1 MIFPYESFNKHQK
14 LEDKLAEKFFLHS
27 NLKEERICD
36 EICGKFEDHRWKIIG
51 DCLWKYSE
59 TAFIEALNKVS
70 CIIIVSKI
78 C

>member
-1 MIFPYESFNKHQK
+1 M
-14 LEDKLAEKFFLHS
+14 KFV
-27 NLKEERICD
+27 K
-36 EICGKFEDHRWKIIG
+36 KFEDHRWKIIG
-51 DCLWKYSE
+51 DWLWKYSE

>member
-1 MIFPYESFNKHQK
+1 M
-14 LEDKLAEKFFLHS
+14 KFV
-27 NLKEERICD
+27 E
-36 EICGKFEDHRWKIIG
+36 KFEDHRWKIIG